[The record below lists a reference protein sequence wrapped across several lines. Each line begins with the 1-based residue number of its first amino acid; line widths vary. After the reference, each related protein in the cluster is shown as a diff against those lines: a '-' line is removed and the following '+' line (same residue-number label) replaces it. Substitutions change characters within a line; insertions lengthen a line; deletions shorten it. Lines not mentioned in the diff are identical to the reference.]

1 MGAPAIL
8 FIRRG
13 AGDKRRP
20 LATLKFR
27 PYHKTVRI
35 NQFMNC
41 YHGMIERY
49 QTAIRGFSGFPAGSL
64 PDLDC

>member
-27 PYHKTVRI
+27 PISQELCVLL
-35 NQFMNC
+35 NF
-41 YHGMIERY
+41 E
-49 QTAIRGFSGFPAGSL
+49 L
-64 PDLDC
+64 LL